1 MCRYICSRLL
11 QLIPLVF
18 FITLISFA
26 VMYNAT
32 GDAVDILYDQSGG
45 AAETVKAAQRSLL
58 GLDQPFVVQYFNWL
72 KGFITGDMGKSYIS
86 TQPVMSIFTAKL
98 PATIQ
103 LMVTSIILTLLI
115 SLPLGVVAALKRNRF
130 TDYFIRLLTFSGNA
144 LPGFFIALLLIY
156 LFALKLNWLPV
167 LASGGGMQAIVLPT
181 LTLAISMSCR
191 YIRQIRAVILEELNS
206 DYVIGARARGVS
218 EWRIVTASVLRNALP
233 TIITFLALSIGS
245 LLGGAAII
253 ETIFM
258 WDGVGKMAVDAIVMR
273 DYPLIQ
279 AYVIW
284 MSIIYVL
291 INLITDLVSLRLNP
305 RIRMRN

>member
-72 KGFITGDMGKSYIS
+72 TGFITGDMGKSYIS

-103 LMVTSIILTLLI
+103 LMVTSIILTLFI

-218 EWRIVTASVLRNALP
+218 EWQIVTASVLRNALP